1 MRQEKTIKHDTKSL
15 KTHTKPNAHQR
26 PNCCEILMELYNF
39 TETSKIYAWTTK
51 KKEKKNTQ
59 QQHLI
64 ILFQSVRIIF
74 FSVSLLLIT
83 FNTNKWW
90 NKPKC

>member
-1 MRQEKTIKHDTKSL
+1 MPEQ
-15 KTHTKPNAHQR
+15 Q
-26 PNCCEILMELYNF
+26 
-39 TETSKIYAWTTK
+39 K

-83 FNTNKWW
+83 FNTNKW
-90 NKPKC
+90 